1 VVVAAG
7 EAAEG
12 APGVKETE
20 GPAAVVDERDLPV
33 SAGVEEAVVEPEA
46 SSVAGKKVRAAV
58 SEEATTAVETAAAQ
72 DSTAVEDRGGGIE
85 DGAAEQDGTAAG
97 GRWPQ
102 RRAQARVVA
111 KNKASSVKALF
122 DKAEESFG
130 KIHIVVSS
138 AGIIS
143 TNFPSLV
150 ETTEEEWDWVAV
162 VNTKRAFWVSRE
174 AAKRIPLGGGGRIVN
189 ITTTLVATTL
199 PGNAAYTT
207 KNGAVDRFT
216 KTLAKEFGEV
226 KSTGGSPKAPDAS
239 TEEVKA
245 TEVTLEVEE
254 KRMDLVA
261 LLQFIQI
268 TDAGSATPEAPE

>member
-138 AGIIS
+138 AGIIP

-150 ETTEEEWDWVAV
+150 ETTKEEWDWVAI
-162 VNTKRAFWVSRE
+162 VNTKRVFRVSRE
-174 AAKRIPLGGGGRIVN
+174 AAKRIPLGGGGRIMN
-189 ITTTLVATTL
+189 ITTTLIATTL

-207 KNGAVDRFT
+207 INGAVDRFT

-226 KSTGGSPKAPDAS
+226 KSMGGSPEALDAS

-245 TEVTLEVEE
+245 AEVTPEVEE
-254 KRMDLVA
+254 KRMGLVA

-268 TDAGSATPEAPE
+268 TDARSTAPEVPE